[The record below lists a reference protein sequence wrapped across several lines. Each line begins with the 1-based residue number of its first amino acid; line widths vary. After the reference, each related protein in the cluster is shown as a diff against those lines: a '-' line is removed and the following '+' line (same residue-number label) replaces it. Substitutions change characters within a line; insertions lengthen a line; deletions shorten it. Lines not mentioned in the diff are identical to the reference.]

1 MFKKF
6 ILEVMGALETRRFIA
21 LRLGLGE
28 VIILFVGRWGLG
40 SGMRWA
46 LNWDDYKEEVVV
58 LESAGVEDIGE
69 ALERV
74 VGLDVLR
81 VVEGGCLDGY

>member
-6 ILEVMGALETRRFIA
+6 ILEVMGALETQRFIA
-21 LRLGLGE
+21 RRLGLGE

-58 LESAGVEDIGE
+58 LKISGRLWKGWW
-69 ALERV
+69 
-74 VGLDVLR
+74 GLMFCVSWRGDV
-81 VVEGGCLDGY
+81 

>member
-1 MFKKF
+1 LPAWHVPEVYFGGYGSFGDAKVHFKKT
-6 ILEVMGALETRRFIA
+6 GAWGSEYSFR
-21 LRLGLGE
+21 GK
-28 VIILFVGRWGLG
+28 VGP
-40 SGMRWA
+40 GMRWA
-46 LNWDDYKEEVVV
+46 LNWDDYKEEVGV

-81 VVEGGCLDGY
+81 VMEGGDA